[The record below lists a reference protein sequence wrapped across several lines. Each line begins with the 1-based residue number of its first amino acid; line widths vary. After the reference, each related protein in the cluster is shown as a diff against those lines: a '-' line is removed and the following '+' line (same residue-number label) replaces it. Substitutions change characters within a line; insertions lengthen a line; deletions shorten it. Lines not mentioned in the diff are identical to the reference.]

1 MKRKGGYVYGSIY
14 ERKRKDKDSISYV
27 AEIHFQGQTMRRSLK
42 DRKVLSVWMDNVCEQ
57 LNSLLDEYNDK
68 LAFEVMNIKNK
79 LYANM
84 IERADNT
91 TEAVKMLLAIEK
103 AEAENLMAFANYE
116 EWVKMG
122 LAIASTFGE
131 DGRVMFHRL
140 SALCPEKYDEAA
152 ADTKYNNLIAS
163 ASTLPSA
170 TVASVYWQ
178 LSEAR
183 RAKSVE
189 EDFSNFNYGEDNNEE
204 DV

>member
-84 IERADNT
+84 IERAKPIMDSAKQYDLRNKVCANGIGLLPVDDFQT
-91 TEAVKMLLAIEK
+91 YLVK
-103 AEAENLMAFANYE
+103 
-116 EWVKMG
+116 
-122 LAIASTFGE
+122 
-131 DGRVMFHRL
+131 D
-140 SALCPEKYDEAA
+140 
-152 ADTKYNNLIAS
+152 YNNGLVKIGKSKDIHTRLRVLGNKDKQLIAYVRKDIETVLHREYKGKRIKGEWFNLTDTEINKII
-163 ASTLPSA
+163 STYSFVRPGVL
-170 TVASVYWQ
+170 
-178 LSEAR
+178 
-183 RAKSVE
+183 
-189 EDFSNFNYGEDNNEE
+189 FI
-204 DV
+204 

>member
-84 IERADNT
+84 IERAKPIMDSAKQYDLRNKVCANGIGLLPVDDFQT
-91 TEAVKMLLAIEK
+91 YLVKDYNNGLVKIGKSKDIHTRLQVLGNKDKQLIAYVRKDIETVLHREYK
-103 AEAENLMAFANYE
+103 GKRIKGEWFNL
-116 EWVKMG
+116 
-122 LAIASTFGE
+122 
-131 DGRVMFHRL
+131 
-140 SALCPEKYDEAA
+140 
-152 ADTKYNNLIAS
+152 ADTEINKII
-163 ASTLPSA
+163 STYSFERPGVL
-170 TVASVYWQ
+170 
-178 LSEAR
+178 
-183 RAKSVE
+183 
-189 EDFSNFNYGEDNNEE
+189 FI
-204 DV
+204 

>member
-84 IERADNT
+84 IERAKPIMDSAKQYDLRNKVCANGIGLLPVDDFQT
-91 TEAVKMLLAIEK
+91 YLVK
-103 AEAENLMAFANYE
+103 
-116 EWVKMG
+116 
-122 LAIASTFGE
+122 
-131 DGRVMFHRL
+131 D
-140 SALCPEKYDEAA
+140 
-152 ADTKYNNLIAS
+152 YNNGLVKIGKSKDIHTRLRVLGNKDKQLIAYVRKDIE
-163 ASTLPSA
+163 
-170 TVASVYWQ
+170 TVLHREYKGKRIKGEW
-178 LSEAR
+178 
-183 RAKSVE
+183 
-189 EDFSNFNYGEDNNEE
+189 FNLTDTEINKIIFTYSFVRPG
-204 DV
+204 VLFI

>member
-84 IERADNT
+84 IERAKPIMDSAKQYDLRNKVCANGIGLLPVDDFQT
-91 TEAVKMLLAIEK
+91 YLVK
-103 AEAENLMAFANYE
+103 
-116 EWVKMG
+116 
-122 LAIASTFGE
+122 
-131 DGRVMFHRL
+131 D
-140 SALCPEKYDEAA
+140 
-152 ADTKYNNLIAS
+152 YNNGLVKIGKSKDIHTRLRVLGNKDKQLIAYVRKDLETVLHREYKGKRIKGEWFNLTDTEINKII
-163 ASTLPSA
+163 STYSFVRPGVL
-170 TVASVYWQ
+170 
-178 LSEAR
+178 
-183 RAKSVE
+183 
-189 EDFSNFNYGEDNNEE
+189 FI
-204 DV
+204 